1 VFVHK
6 LVSAGTVEE
15 RIDELIASKRDLAE
29 RVLGSDEE
37 WMTELSTD
45 DLRDLVDLRSTDLDT
60 DGAVETIAR
69 TAVG

>member
-1 VFVHK
+1 MLVHK

-29 RVLGSDEE
+29 RVLGSGEE

-45 DLRDLVDLRSTDLDT
+45 NLRDLVDLRSTDLDT
-60 DGAVETIAR
+60 DGAVETNAR
-69 TAVG
+69 TGVS